1 MGIDL
6 GTQSVRALA
15 VTDDG
20 HVLGRGS
27 APLTGHRDGH
37 RHEQLPSDWWKGVGA
52 AVRRTLRTLSAARV
66 RGVAVC
72 STSGTVLLTDSR
84 GTPLTP
90 ALMYDDGRAGEEAR
104 DAQEAGEEAWRSL
117 GHRIQPTWALAKVL
131 WLVRPE
137 RGGAGVD
144 RGGPGDGGASG
155 WGASG
160 SGASGFKGARVCHQA
175 DFITTRLVGRP
186 VATDSSHALKTG
198 YDLRSRTWPTAVH
211 DRLGLSGLDFPAV
224 VLPGTPL
231 GTVCAEA
238 AAVTGLAEGTPVI
251 AGMTDGCAAQLGSGA
266 WGVGQWNTVLGTTL
280 VLKGVTD
287 TPLHDPAGVLY
298 NHLSPDGHWLP
309 GGASSVGA
317 GALTQAFPGADLAQL
332 DRLAAAYE
340 PASVVAY
347 PLVSRGERFPFLA
360 ADAEPFVLGR
370 PADDADHHAA
380 LLQGVALVERL
391 CLAYIR
397 FLGAPAHS
405 PIAFTGGATSS
416 PYWNQLRADILGL
429 TATIPEHTD
438 SALGM
443 AVLAAHGVR
452 THGVGTHGVRTHEDW
467 AHGDGTHGVSEPGGQ
482 AHVGRPRV
490 GQAHGAEPYGA
501 SAHGELTLLSTVRSM
516 VRVRT
521 ILDPRPQVSPR
532 FDEPFVT
539 LVDALER
546 RGWLPPETAAYA
558 REHG

>member
-27 APLTGHRDGH
+27 APLTGRRDGN
-37 RHEQLPSDWWKGVGA
+37 RHEQLPSDWWESTRA

-72 STSGTVLLTDSR
+72 ATSGTVLLTDSR

-90 ALMYDDGRAGEEAR
+90 ALMYDDGRAASEAR
-104 DAQEAGEEAWRSL
+104 EAQEAGAEVWRTL
-117 GHRIQPTWALAKVL
+117 GHRIQPTWALAKLL
-131 WLVRPE
+131 WLTRAE
-137 RGGAGVD
+137 REGRRDGAG
-144 RGGPGDGGASG
+144 SG
-155 WGASG
+155 L
-160 SGASGFKGARVCHQA
+160 KGARVCHQS
-175 DFITTRLVGRP
+175 DFITSRLVGRP
-186 VATDSSHALKTG
+186 VPADSSHALKTG
-198 YDLRSRTWPTAVH
+198 YDLHTRTWPTAVH
-211 DRLGLSGLDFPAV
+211 DRLGLSCLDFPDV
-224 VLPGTPL
+224 VAPGTRI
-231 GTVCAEA
+231 GTVCEEA
-238 AAVTGLAEGTPVI
+238 AAGTGLAEGTPVI

-280 VLKGVTD
+280 VLKGVTED
-287 TPLHDPAGVLY
+287 PLHDPAGVLY
-298 NHLSPDGHWLP
+298 NHRSPDGHWLP

-317 GALTQAFPGADLAQL
+317 GALTRAFPGADLDRL
-332 DRLAAAYE
+332 DRLAAEHE

-370 PADDADHHAA
+370 PADDGDRYAA

-397 FLGAPAHS
+397 FLGAPAQS

-416 PYWNQLRADILGL
+416 PYWNQLRADVLGL
-429 TATIPEHTD
+429 TATVPEHTD

-452 THGVGTHGVRTHEDW
+452 SGGEPSSLSAVR
-467 AHGDGTHGVSEPGGQ
+467 G
-482 AHVGRPRV
+482 
-490 GQAHGAEPYGA
+490 
-501 SAHGELTLLSTVRSM
+501 M

-521 ILDPRPQVSPR
+521 ILDPRPRISAR
-532 FDEPFVT
+532 FAGPFVN

-546 RGWLPPETAAYA
+546 RGWLPPATAAYA

>member
-104 DAQEAGEEAWRSL
+104 DAQEAGEEVWRSL

-144 RGGPGDGGASG
+144 LGGPGDG
-155 WGASG
+155 GASG

-467 AHGDGTHGVSEPGGQ
+467 AHGDWTHGVSEPGGQ
-482 AHVGRPRV
+482 AHVGRPHV
-490 GQAHGAEPYGA
+490 GHAHGAEPHGA

-546 RGWLPPETAAYA
+546 RGWLPSETAAYA

>member
-1 MGIDL
+1 GP
-6 GTQSVRALA
+6 G
-15 VTDDG
+15 G
-20 HVLGRGS
+20 GG
-27 APLTGHRDGH
+27 
-37 RHEQLPSDWWKGVGA
+37 GA
-52 AVRRTLRTLSAARV
+52 AGSGATGF
-66 RGVAVC
+66 GVTG
-72 STSGTVLLTDSR
+72 SDTSGL
-84 GTPLTP
+84 
-90 ALMYDDGRAGEEAR
+90 GES
-104 DAQEAGEEAWRSL
+104 GS
-117 GHRIQPTWALAKVL
+117 
-131 WLVRPE
+131 
-137 RGGAGVD
+137 
-144 RGGPGDGGASG
+144 GASR
-155 WGASG
+155 

-198 YDLRSRTWPTAVH
+198 YDLRTRTWPTAVH

-238 AAVTGLAEGTPVI
+238 AGATGLAEGTPVI

-266 WGVGQWNTVLGTTL
+266 WGVGRWNTVLGTTL

-332 DRLAAAYE
+332 DRLAAAHE
-340 PASVVAY
+340 PAGVVAY

-370 PADDADHHAA
+370 PADDGDHHAA

-391 CLAYIR
+391 CLAYVR

-452 THGVGTHGVRTHEDW
+452 TH
-467 AHGDGTHGVSEPGGQ
+467 
-482 AHVGRPRV
+482 V
-490 GQAHGAEPYGA
+490 GQAHGAQAHGSRTHGVQAHGVEPHGA
-501 SAHGELTLLSTVRSM
+501 SAYGESTLLSTVRSM

-521 ILDPRPQVSPR
+521 ILDPRPQVTPR

-546 RGWLPPETAAYA
+546 RGWLPSETAAYA